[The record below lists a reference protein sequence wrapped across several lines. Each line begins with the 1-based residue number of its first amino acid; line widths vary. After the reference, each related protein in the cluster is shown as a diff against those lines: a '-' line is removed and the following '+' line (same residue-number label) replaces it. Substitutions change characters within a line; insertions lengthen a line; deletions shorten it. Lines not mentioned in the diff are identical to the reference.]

1 MWQPI
6 RTAILLFSA
15 VTLLTG
21 IVYPLVVT
29 GLAQALF
36 ARQANGSL
44 IKIGEGKTASELVG
58 QPFSEARYFWGRP
71 SATMPAAYNGASSAG
86 SNLGP
91 SNPALEEAVRKR
103 VATLRSADPGN
114 RLPIPVD
121 LVTASG
127 SGLDPHISPAAALY
141 QVPRVSKSRGIDE
154 GKCAELVRMHIQDRQ
169 FGIFGEPTVNV
180 LHLNVALDVDLDP
193 PSKNKESR

>member
-6 RTAILLFSA
+6 RTAVLLFA
-15 VTLLTG
+15 VMTLLTG
-21 IVYPLVVT
+21 IVYPFAVT

-36 ARQANGSL
+36 PRQANGSL
-44 IKIGEGKTASELVG
+44 LKINEEKAASELVG

-71 SATMPAAYNGASSAG
+71 SATMPVAYNGASSTG

-91 SNPALEEAVRKR
+91 SNRALTEAVQQR
-103 VATLRSADPGN
+103 VTALRSADPDN
-114 RLPIPVD
+114 TLPVPVD

-141 QVPRVSKSRGIDE
+141 QVPRVAKARGIDE
-154 GKCAELVRMHIQDRQ
+154 GKVAELVRMHIQDRQ
-169 FGIFGEPTVNV
+169 FGIFGEPTVHV
-180 LHLNVALDVDLDP
+180 LRLNVALDRSAGEQMP
-193 PSKNKESR
+193 N

>member
-6 RTAILLFSA
+6 RTAILLFA
-15 VTLLTG
+15 VMTLLTG
-21 IVYPLVVT
+21 IVYPFAVT

-36 ARQANGSL
+36 PRQANGSL
-44 IKIGEGKTASELVG
+44 MKINEEKTASELVG
-58 QPFSEARYFWGRP
+58 QPFSEPRYFWGRP
-71 SATMPAAYNGASSAG
+71 SATLPVAYNGASSAG

-91 SNPALEEAVRKR
+91 SNPDLRETIKKRIAALRA
-103 VATLRSADPGN
+103 ADPEN

-141 QVPRVSKSRGIDE
+141 QAPRVAKARGIDE
-154 GKCAELVRMHIQDRQ
+154 GKVAELVRRHILDRQ
-169 FGIFGEPTVNV
+169 FGVFGEHTVHV
-180 LHLNVALDVDLDP
+180 LRLNMALDAMH
-193 PSKNKESR
+193 

>member
-6 RTAILLFSA
+6 RTAVLLFA
-15 VTLLTG
+15 VMTLLTG

-36 ARQANGSL
+36 PRQANGSL
-44 IKIGEGKTASELVG
+44 VKISEEKTASELVG
-58 QPFSEARYFWGRP
+58 QPFSGARYFWGRP
-71 SATMPAAYNGASSAG
+71 SATMPVAYNGASSTG

-91 SNPALEEAVRKR
+91 SNRALEEAVRKR
-103 VATLRSADPGN
+103 IAALLAADQEN
-114 RLPIPVD
+114 RLPIPAD

-141 QVPRVSKSRGIDE
+141 QVPRIAKARRIDAR
-154 GKCAELVRMHIQDRQ
+154 KVAELVRMHIQDRR
-169 FGIFGEPTVNV
+169 FGIFGEPTVQV
-180 LHLNVALDVDLDP
+180 LRLNVALDAW
-193 PSKNKESR
+193 R

>member
-6 RTAILLFSA
+6 RTAILLFA
-15 VTLLTG
+15 VLTLLTG
-21 IVYPLVVT
+21 IVYPFAVT

-44 IKIGEGKTASELVG
+44 IKITEGKTVSELVG

-71 SATMPAAYNGASSAG
+71 SATTPVAYNGASSAG

-103 VATLRSADPGN
+103 IATLQAADPEN
-114 RLPIPVD
+114 SLPVPVD

-141 QVPRVSKSRGIDE
+141 QVSRVAKAHGVDE
-154 GKCAELVRMHIQDRQ
+154 RKVAELVRKHIQGRQ
-169 FGIFGEPTVNV
+169 FGILGEPTVNV
-180 LHLNVALDVDLDP
+180 LRLNMALDAM
-193 PSKNKESR
+193 R

>member
-6 RTAILLFSA
+6 RTAVLLFS
-15 VTLLTG
+15 VITLLTG
-21 IVYPLVVT
+21 IVYPLVIT
-29 GLAQALF
+29 GLAQTLF
-36 ARQANGSL
+36 TRQANGSL
-44 IKIGEGKTASELVG
+44 IKINEGKTASELVG
-58 QPFSEARYFWGRP
+58 QPFSKARYFWGRP
-71 SATMPAAYNGASSAG
+71 SATMHVAYNGASSAG

-103 VATLRSADPGN
+103 IATLRSADPDN
-114 RLPIPVD
+114 KLPVPVD

-141 QVPRVSKSRGIDE
+141 QVPRVSKARGIDE
-154 GKCAELVRMHIQDRQ
+154 GKVAELVRKHIQDRQ

-180 LHLNVALDVDLDP
+180 LRLNMAMDAL
-193 PSKNKESR
+193 R